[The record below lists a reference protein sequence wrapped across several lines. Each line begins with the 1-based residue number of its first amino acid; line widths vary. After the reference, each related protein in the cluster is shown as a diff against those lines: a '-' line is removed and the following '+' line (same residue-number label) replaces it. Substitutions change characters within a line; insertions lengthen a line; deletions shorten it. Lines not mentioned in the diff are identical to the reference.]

1 MSENTP
7 PKSGLGKPL
16 GEILDD
22 VKGEPTAIGVILA
35 AADELRSSMNNDA
48 LTKVTTKSVWFESL
62 KNTLTSS
69 PESNICVLFLDL
81 QNFKKVNDEQGHNK
95 GDEVLIHTAN
105 TLKNTFRSG
114 DSIAITYESE
124 EERNDI
130 GRLGGD
136 EFGVILNLDNIG
148 SLKPDE
154 YIASV
159 TNRLTDN
166 FYNNPL
172 LNQSGVGITIG
183 FAVWDG
189 SESAENLLERADMS
203 MLNEKERQRKEHG
216 SYR

>member
-1 MSENTP
+1 MSGNTP

-22 VKGEPTAIGVILA
+22 AKDGPTAIGVILA

-62 KNTLTSS
+62 KNTLTSN
-69 PESNICVLFLDL
+69 PESNICVIFLDL

-148 SLKPDE
+148 SLDPDE
-154 YIASV
+154 YIASIIS
-159 TNRLTDN
+159 RLTDN
-166 FYNNPL
+166 FYNNQL
-172 LNQSGVGITIG
+172 LKQSGVGVTIG
-183 FAVWDG
+183 YAIWDG
-189 SESAENLLERADMS
+189 AESAQELLKRADES
-203 MLNEKERQRKEHG
+203 MLKEKAAQRAEYG